1 MNLISSWLLDTL
13 TYVVPGLRIWASLGF
28 SRRSEDCRTGC
39 CLGSQGRDHDQ
50 DHQSFL
56 GVEACAAAGRQ
67 VGRWEGP
74 VERCLGCLQLGCSW
88 VDHGPSQGHRGRRGH
103 QVLVWAPVRVTSW
116 GADCLLC
123 SSSAARGC
131 SGSTDRS
138 SFLQLGPELGPV
150 KARHLLQMRSRYCVQ
165 TLGKI

>member
-1 MNLISSWLLDTL
+1 LNLLSSWLLDTL

-39 CLGSQGRDHDQ
+39 CLGWQGRDHDQ
-50 DHQSFL
+50 DLRSFP

-67 VGRWEGP
+67 VVRWEGLDG
-74 VERCLGCLQLGCSW
+74 RCLGFLKPGSW

-116 GADCLLC
+116 GADCLC
-123 SSSAARGC
+123 SGCSARGC

-150 KARHLLQMRSRYCVQ
+150 KARHLLQMRSRY
-165 TLGKI
+165 LGRAGAL